1 MSIPGYLNPSRGGQD
16 DIDPVAEE
24 REAIARIAFTYDG
37 LLMHRFLRRTL
48 EAVFDL
54 EPSSALPTQNG
65 RRSLARDLMRL
76 MQEGIESQSGRSS
89 DSAIFTRAGS
99 ATSARAFRGVSR
111 RVAPDPDVARRLEH
125 PDDDTGAV

>member
-1 MSIPGYLNPSRGGQD
+1 MSMPGYLAPKAPQD
-16 DIDPVAEE
+16 EVDPVEEE
-24 REAIARIAFTYDG
+24 REAIVRIAFTYDG

-76 MQEGIESQSGRSS
+76 MQEGIESQSGRAS
-89 DSAIFTRAGS
+89 DNAILTRGS
-99 ATSARAFRGVSR
+99 APVYARVARGAAR
-111 RVAPDPDVARRLEH
+111 RVAPDPELAKHTGE
-125 PDDDTGAV
+125 PGDDTGV